1 MTETEEETI
10 PEDAEAEAETPADT
24 EQDKVK
30 PVVFIGLFITA
41 LLGLGT
47 FDVFMNM
54 EPNGCSMTYMF
65 EYPKYINMKLPE
77 EVNQTF
83 PKYRL
88 LAYGEGE
95 GKHIGK
101 LKAEKFDGIPVLF
114 IPGNSGSHKQVRS
127 LASVALRK
135 AIDDSEF
142 KVHFDY
148 FTVDF
153 GEEYSALYG
162 GVLQDQVKFVSHS
175 IERILQLY
183 RGRKP
188 GQGPTSVVLV
198 GHSLGG
204 LIAKALFTEPEFSP
218 SLVQVIITLATPHTP
233 VVLMDKETHDF
244 YTKIDTFWAD
254 SRAASL
260 SHVTLVSIGGGLR
273 DVQVRAGLTQDTHA
287 DININSNA
295 AASVWV
301 STDHQCIVWC
311 KQLVL
316 SINRALFDMIG
327 PISKQITMNN
337 KLRKDIFHYHLLHPS
352 GGKEY
357 DPDNLHPATMTFDM
371 NGYWSDILKRQFTF
385 SKGNVTCNHYSMIK
399 IAIDDPKQR
408 FLTLDA
414 VRMSADD
421 WVFGCKVTKV
431 HKNTRVCEE
440 GENLSSKTSIIPS
453 KGKRKAI
460 HLDLLEMKQKFGYTH
475 IVVHTPVYTEDTRV
489 NIDVYNPR
497 ERSISYAV
505 PKWINFW
512 RQFTVVEKTVQGA
525 VFYNLSLT
533 GIDHPWQ
540 AYVVKADPRQCM
552 SENEEKPNFGLA
564 MFITPWAND
573 ATQTLL
579 GQGGNFT
586 NSITAKLQSSRPPGS
601 NDTTETPQVHFYL
614 DPACTY
620 TIKIYPSIPQMMG
633 QMIRFYAPLLL
644 PCMVAVIILI
654 IAFQMRRI
662 ESSQYCQSTLL
673 TLLSAVSPVNVV
685 LPSRMVAY
693 LLALGPLAAIFP
705 KTDIEI
711 LQSQGLDFGV
721 LPIMM
726 FFAGLGTVFLL
737 TCLAW
742 GTILLCGSLAHKAVM
757 RWATRVSPHEVVAEV
772 AVSTLSNFPSI
783 LACILIALGF
793 ATCGSLAL
801 CLGCFCY
808 FLKLF
813 KMYQD
818 YLECL
823 VKRAVGLRDDD
834 DPSILLGVNFQ
845 FTLALLWLMST
856 LLNLPT
862 LLSWS
867 RNLPHSLP
875 LPADPS
881 LIHAVILCGSLSI
894 LWQNEGKPKVEKKY
908 FSVLAII
915 LQGLAIFIATFAMV
929 TIYRLSFAISA
940 VFVVLTTHQ
949 LISPNR
955 EQEEQEIEEE
965 EVVDNQTA
973 AQNTTDHLSAPVT
986 AESASES
993 ESEYEYQLNIAK
1005 KKVIKHKPGVI
1016 KSASEVTDTGFG
1028 SEGLDWEYEEDPAD
1042 SLSDESGKENVSNIG

>member
-1 MTETEEETI
+1 MTENEEEEER
-10 PEDAEAEAETPADT
+10 PAEAEAEAPPVPDN

-41 LLGLGT
+41 LLGLGIY
-47 FDVFMNM
+47 DVFQNV
-54 EPNGCSMTYMF
+54 EPNGCSMTYMY

-77 EVNQTF
+77 EVNKTF

-95 GKHIGK
+95 GKNIDK

-114 IPGNSGSHKQVRS
+114 IPGNAGSHKQVRS

-135 AIDDSEF
+135 AIEDSEY
-142 KVHFDY
+142 KIHFDY

-162 GVLQDQVKFVSHS
+162 GVLQNQVQFVSHS
-175 IERILQLY
+175 IEKILQLY
-183 RGRKP
+183 RGRKG
-188 GQGPTSVVLV
+188 GQVPTSVVLV

-204 LIAKALFTEPEFSP
+204 LIAKAVLTEPSFSP
-218 SLVQVIITLATPHTP
+218 SVVQVIITLATPHTP
-233 VVLMDKETHDF
+233 VVLMDKQTHDF
-244 YTKIDTFWAD
+244 YAKIDTFWAMG
-254 SRAASL
+254 RAGSI
-260 SHVTLVSIGGGLR
+260 SHVTLVSIAGGLR
-273 DVQVRAGLTQDTHA
+273 DRQVRAGLTQDSQA
-287 DININSNA
+287 DVNINSNA

-316 SINRALFDMIG
+316 TINRALFDMIG
-327 PISKQITMNN
+327 PITKQITIDK
-337 KLRKDIFHYHLLHPS
+337 KLRKDIFQYHLVHRS
-352 GGKEY
+352 GGKDY
-357 DPDNLHPATMTFDM
+357 DADNLHPATMVFDK

-399 IAIDDPKQR
+399 IAIDDPRQR

-421 WVFGCKVTKV
+421 WVFGCKETKV
-431 HKNTRVCEE
+431 HKNTRVCEV
-440 GENLSSKTSIIPS
+440 GENLSSKSSIIPS
-453 KGKRKAI
+453 KGKRKVI

-497 ERSISYAV
+497 ERRVTYAV

-512 RQFTVVEKTVQGA
+512 RQFTVVEKTVAGA

-533 GIDHPWQ
+533 GIDNPWQ
-540 AYVVKADPRQCM
+540 AYVVTAEPSQC
-552 SENEEKPNFGLA
+552 SAQAEEKPHYGLA
-564 MFITPWAND
+564 RFITPWAND
-573 ATQTLL
+573 ATQSLL
-579 GQGGNFT
+579 GQGANFT
-586 NSITAKLQSSRPPGS
+586 NSITAKLQTSRPPGS
-601 NDTTETPQVHFYL
+601 NDTTETPQIHFYL

-620 TIKIYPSIPQMMG
+620 TIKVFPSIPQMMG

-644 PCMVAVIILI
+644 PCMAAVIILI
-654 IAFQMRRI
+654 LAFQMRRI

-673 TLLSAVSPVNVV
+673 TLMTAVSPVNVV

-693 LLALGPLAAIFP
+693 ILALGPLAAIIP
-705 KTDIEI
+705 KNDIQI
-711 LQSQGLDFGV
+711 LQELSLDFGV

-726 FFAGLGTVFLL
+726 FFAGIGTVFLL

-757 RWATRVSPHEVVAEV
+757 RWAATVTPHQVVAEV
-772 AVSTLSNFPSI
+772 TVSTLSRFPAI
-783 LACILIALGF
+783 LGCVLIAIGF

-801 CLGCFCY
+801 CLGCLCY

-813 KMYQD
+813 QMYQE
-818 YLECL
+818 YLEGL
-823 VKRAVGLRDDD
+823 VKRAVGLRDED

-845 FTLALLWLMST
+845 FTLALLWLMVT
-856 LLNLPT
+856 MLNLPT
-862 LLSWS
+862 LLSWNQ
-867 RNLPHSLP
+867 NLPHSLP

-881 LIHAVILCGSLSI
+881 LIHAVILCGSLSV
-894 LWQNEGKPKVEKKY
+894 LWQNESKPKVEKKY

-940 VFVVLTTHQ
+940 VFVVVTTHQ
-949 LISPNR
+949 LVSPNR
-955 EQEEQEIEEE
+955 EEEEQEMEE
-965 EVVDNQTA
+965 EVEATSTIETPADE
-973 AQNTTDHLSAPVT
+973 HPMT
-986 AESASES
+986 AESASD
-993 ESEYEYQLNIAK
+993 SEYEEEDKLNISKAK
-1005 KKVIKHKPGVI
+1005 VMAAHKPGVI
-1016 KSASEVTDTGFG
+1016 KSASDVTDTGFG
-1028 SEGLDWEYEEDPAD
+1028 SEGLDWEYEDNDAEDISED
-1042 SLSDESGKENVSNIG
+1042 SGKEEVF